1 MTEYA
6 ILLSPSTNR
15 VYARSSI
22 RLLCSEIEAFN
33 DTVLGG
39 KVQELVE
46 TAIGGVPYIAVT
58 AEEFTENDIAYL
70 ANLSSLYAL
79 FERHGELLK
88 PIQIM
93 PLDKFDSDLLTIQKY
108 SGKTNEHFT
117 KLLLNVAAVHTA
129 TPERLLNGRLRVLDP
144 MCGRGTTLNQA
155 MMYGLSVSGVDV
167 DGRDIDA
174 YSTFITTWLKNSRI
188 KHATGTATIRRGRD
202 RIGRRLDISLGI
214 TKELYKI
221 GNTLDISV
229 VNGDT
234 QHVGEF
240 FKPESFDVLVADTPY
255 GVQHESRG
263 RQTSRSP
270 VELLEQAIP
279 AWTPVLRNGGTIGL
293 SFNTYVVKR
302 PQLAEILAA
311 NGLSV
316 VDTGDFTHRV
326 DQAINRDLI
335 VARKESRP
343 ARTPET
349 GADRTS

>member
-22 RLLCSEIEAFN
+22 RLLCSEIRAFN

-39 KVQELVE
+39 KVHELTE
-46 TAIGGVPYIAVT
+46 TSIGGVPYISIVAD
-58 AEEFTENDIAYL
+58 EFTETDVAYL

-79 FERHGELLK
+79 FERRGELLR
-88 PIQIM
+88 PIGIS

-117 KLLLNVAAVHTA
+117 KLLLNVAAVYA
-129 TPERLLNGRLRVLDP
+129 EQPDRLLNGRLRVLDP

-167 DGRDIDA
+167 DGHDIDA
-174 YSTFITTWLKNSRI
+174 YSTFLKTWLKNSRL
-188 KHATGTATIRRGRD
+188 KHTTETATIRRGRD
-202 RIGRRLDISLGI
+202 RIGKQLDISLGV
-214 TKELYKI
+214 TKELYKA
-221 GNTLDISV
+221 GDTLDISV

-234 QHVGEF
+234 LHVGEF
-240 FKPESFDVLVADTPY
+240 FKPESFDVVLADTPY

-270 VELLEQAIP
+270 AELLEQAIP
-279 AWTPVLRNGGTIGL
+279 AWAPILREGGTIGL

-335 VARKESRP
+335 IARKESR
-343 ARTPET
+343 AGRTPET
-349 GADRTS
+349 GADQTS

>member
-22 RLLCSEIEAFN
+22 RLLWSEIGAFN

-39 KVQELVE
+39 KVREMSE
-46 TAIGGVPYIAVT
+46 TSIGGVPYIVLT
-58 AEEFTENDIAYL
+58 ADEFTDTDIAYL
-70 ANLSSLYAL
+70 SNLSSRYAL
-79 FERHGELLK
+79 FERIGDLLR
-88 PIQIM
+88 PIEIT

-117 KLLLNVAAVHTA
+117 KLLLNIAAVYTA
-129 TPERLLNGRLRVLDP
+129 APERLLDGRLRVLDP

-155 MMYGLSVSGVDV
+155 MMYGLSAAGVDA

-174 YSTFITTWLKNSRI
+174 YSTFVKTWLKNSRI
-188 KHATGTATIRRGRD
+188 KHNVETATIRRGRE
-202 RIGRRLDISLGI
+202 RIGRRLDISVGV
-214 TKELYKI
+214 TKELYKA
-221 GNTLDISV
+221 GKTLDISV

-234 QHVGEF
+234 LDIGEF
-240 FKPESFDVLVADTPY
+240 FKPESFDVVVADTPY

-263 RQTSRSP
+263 RQVSRSP
-270 VELLEQAIP
+270 VELLQRAIP
-279 AWTPVLRNGGTIGL
+279 AWTPIVRAGGTIGL

-302 PQLAEILAA
+302 QQLAEILAA
-311 NGLSV
+311 SGLSV

-335 VARKESRP
+335 VARKAP
-343 ARTPET
+343 A
-349 GADRTS
+349 

>member
-1 MTEYA
+1 MTDYA

-15 VYARSSI
+15 VYARSSV
-22 RLLCSEIEAFN
+22 RLLCSEIGSFN

-39 KVQELVE
+39 RIREMSE
-46 TAIGGVPYIAVT
+46 TTIGGVSYISLT
-58 AEEFTENDIAYL
+58 AEELTETDVAYL

-79 FERHGELLK
+79 FERRGELLK
-88 PIQIM
+88 PIEIT

-117 KLLLNVAAVHTA
+117 KLLLNVAAVHTEK
-129 TPERLLNGRLRVLDP
+129 PERLLNGRLRVLDP

-188 KHATGTATIRRGRD
+188 KHTTETATIRRGRD
-202 RIGRRLDISLGI
+202 RIGRRLDISLGV
-214 TKELYKI
+214 TKELYKA
-221 GNTLDISV
+221 GETLDISV

-234 QHVGEF
+234 LHVGEF
-240 FKPESFDVLVADTPY
+240 FKPESFDVLVTDTPY
-255 GVQHESRG
+255 GIQHESRG
-263 RQTSRSP
+263 RQASRSP
-270 VELLEQAIP
+270 VELLERAV
-279 AWTPVLRNGGTIGL
+279 PVWLPVVRPGGTIGL
-293 SFNTYVVKR
+293 SFNSYVIKR

-316 VDTGDFTHRV
+316 VDTADFTHRV

-335 VARKESRP
+335 IARKASP
-343 ARTPET
+343 AGRTPET
-349 GADRTS
+349 GAHQTS